1 MWPEKT
7 DEHPPFAIKPGKNSK
22 VHTNLLIAY
31 ISRPRHCFLYLSVEV
46 YISTVELGDKE
57 LFGHPRIVPYLMP
70 NVPYPY
76 EDKLALGSR
85 KLTPICSLSKRS
97 LSPKLTVVLKNLICG
112 SLQQVFCS
120 EFYSYSSSAFLG
132 RNVEI

>member
-1 MWPEKT
+1 MKRCIQKNGPGTGQPVTIRPAICDKARKKQQGKNSDQILERFGVHLHFLAENLKLRGCWFKVWPEKT

-57 LFGHPRIVPYLMP
+57 LFGHPRIVPYWQMFLILM
-70 NVPYPY
+70 
-76 EDKLALGSR
+76 K
-85 KLTPICSLSKRS
+85 
-97 LSPKLTVVLKNLICG
+97 
-112 SLQQVFCS
+112 
-120 EFYSYSSSAFLG
+120 
-132 RNVEI
+132 